1 MIEKKLKIVNLSDF
15 NQINWEQILYNEENN
30 VNFSINIHSYWQSL
44 IVYQLPRY
52 PLTYLVNLSDNL
64 SDNLFGKFLKDDA
77 DILARPISQLCNLS
91 IKLNSFPRSC
101 EVAKVKLLFKKG
113 SKTDPQKYRP
123 ISLLP
128 ILSKIIERV
137 IHDQTQELLSQKQN
151 SLQISTLVS
160 EI

>member
-77 DILARPISQLCNLS
+77 DILARPISQLRNLS

-101 EVAKVKLLFKKG
+101 KIAKIKPLFKKG
-113 SKTDPQKYRP
+113 SKSDPQNYRS

-128 ILSKIIERV
+128 IL
-137 IHDQTQELLSQKQN
+137 
-151 SLQISTLVS
+151 
-160 EI
+160 

>member
-15 NQINWEQILYNEENN
+15 NQINWEQILYYEENN

-91 IKLNSFPRSC
+91 IKLSLFPRSC
-101 EVAKVKLLFKKG
+101 KIAKFKPHSFSDNGSVASRRIKAEKK
-113 SKTDPQKYRP
+113 
-123 ISLLP
+123 
-128 ILSKIIERV
+128 
-137 IHDQTQELLSQKQN
+137 
-151 SLQISTLVS
+151 
-160 EI
+160 